1 MAKLVIALGGNA
13 LGDTPEEQ
21 INLVRKSAHVVADL
35 IEQGHEVI
43 VCHGNGPQ
51 VGMIHRSFALAAE
64 TGTVKA
70 SMPLPECGAMS
81 QGYIGYHLQNSIQN
95 ELNRRGLKKTA
106 TTVVTQML
114 VDRADPAFSTPTKP
128 IGAFYNRELA
138 EKLHREKGFTMVED
152 SGRGY
157 RQVVPSPKPVDVV
170 EKEAIRLLSESGQVV
185 IACGGGGIP
194 VVNDKDGL
202 CGVEAVIDKDLAA
215 AKLAELVGAEVLVIL
230 TAVERVA
237 IHFGTPEQQFLNT
250 MTIEEAQRY
259 VDAGEF
265 APGSMLPKV
274 LSAMSFARSGGH
286 AIIAA
291 LEKASEAIRGESGTR
306 ISR

>member
-1 MAKLVIALGGNA
+1 
-13 LGDTPEEQ
+13 
-21 INLVRKSAHVVADL
+21 
-35 IEQGHEVI
+35 
-43 VCHGNGPQ
+43 
-51 VGMIHRSFALAAE
+51 MIHRSIALAAE

-70 SMPLPECGAMS
+70 AMPLPECGAMS

-95 ELNRRGLKKTA
+95 EMARRGIGRTA

-114 VDRADPAFSTPTKP
+114 VDPADPAFSAPTKP
-128 IGAFYNRELA
+128 IGAFYSREQA
-138 EKLHREKGFTMVED
+138 EKLRQEKGFVMVED

-157 RQVVPSPKPVDVV
+157 RQVVPSPKPVDVI
-170 EKEAIRLLSESGQVV
+170 EKEAIRRLCEAGQVV
-185 IACGGGGIP
+185 VACGGGGIP
-194 VVNDKDGL
+194 VVRTGEGL
-202 CGVEAVIDKDLAA
+202 RGVEAVIDKDLAA

-237 IHFGTPEQQFLNT
+237 IHFGTPEQQFLDR
-250 MTIEEAQRY
+250 MDLEEAQRY

-274 LSAMSFARSGGH
+274 LSAMSFARGGGR

-291 LEKASEAIRGESGTR
+291 LEKAGEALRGESGTLICR
-306 ISR
+306 